1 MPNKKRILHILLLSL
16 GTIFVMA
23 MAFLKTDFSLFFKSF
38 IQIRISLLPLLILN
52 LLLMW
57 FFGVISLYVLILPL
71 KKIPIGHFALDQ
83 MFSILLGAFTPG
95 NAGESAIILLLKKEN
110 INLQKGTSLFLLNK
124 IVNLLLILISGL
136 CFLFYLK
143 INVAGLLIGVA
154 LMIGIVLVCVYT
166 PLRSVIAKKI
176 LKRYF
181 SRLLDFFRTF
191 SDLLK
196 VYHRAML
203 VNIGLNICKVIL
215 VGTSVYI
222 TFLIF
227 HLHIDYIPLLTSVN
241 LARIMGLIPITPA
254 GWGIVEGGTSVLLS
268 HLGYDKTIILAGM
281 FFMRT
286 LNLLLSLIIGII
298 LLLIRRSIKKNKNH
312 RNLRV

>member
-1 MPNKKRILHILLLSL
+1 MANKKRILNILLLSL
-16 GTIFVMA
+16 GTIFVMVL
-23 MAFLKTDFSLFFKSF
+23 AFWKTDFGLFFKSF
-38 IQIRISLLPLLILN
+38 TQIHIPLLPLLILN

-71 KKIPIGHFALDQ
+71 KKIPIGRFALAQ
-83 MFSILLGAFTPG
+83 MFSILLGAFTPAQ
-95 NAGESAIILLLKKEN
+95 AGESAIILLLKKEN

-124 IVNLLLILISGL
+124 MVNLLLILISGL

-143 INVAGLLIGVA
+143 INVTGLLIGVV
-154 LMIGIVLVCVYT
+154 LMIGIVLICVYT
-166 PLRSVIAKKI
+166 PLRSVIAEKI

-181 SRLLDFFRTF
+181 ARFLDFFRTF

-196 VYHRAML
+196 VYPRAML
-203 VNIGLNICKVIL
+203 LNLGLNICKVIIT
-215 VGTSVYI
+215 GTAVYI

-227 HLHIDYIPLLTSVN
+227 HLHIDYILLLTAVN
-241 LARIMGLIPITPA
+241 LSRIMGLIPITPA

-268 HLGYDKTIILAGM
+268 HVGFDRTMILAGM

-286 LNLLLSLIIGII
+286 LNLLLSLIMGII
-298 LLLIRRSIKKNKNH
+298 LLLLRRSARKK
-312 RNLRV
+312 